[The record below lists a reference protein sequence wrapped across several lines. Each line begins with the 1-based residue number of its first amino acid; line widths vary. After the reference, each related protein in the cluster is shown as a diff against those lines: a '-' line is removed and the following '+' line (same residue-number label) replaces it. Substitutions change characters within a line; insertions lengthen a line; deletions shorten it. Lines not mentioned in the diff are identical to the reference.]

1 MKLKNYFLCSFSHLN
16 LIYMIFTLLFS
27 GNNLRNIYN
36 HQSEIKLSV
45 KGNGN
50 EIYFLNN
57 NFYENISEVII
68 NDTKIELTKTAYNF
82 ENGLNNVTIRF
93 HSEINSCEKMFNES
107 SNIIEI
113 DLSNFDTSKVTN
125 MDSMFF
131 MLTNLEK
138 INFGN
143 INTSLVENMHYLF
156 HHCYKL
162 SSIDLSNFDTSSVTT
177 INSIFRYCIVL
188 TSINVSKFN
197 TQNMVDMLD
206 IFAYCH
212 NLTSV
217 DLSNFDTSKV
227 TDMQG
232 IFYQC
237 FKLRQLDLRNFNTSS
252 ADNLIGMF
260 HDMRQSIV
268 YINIYSFIIKDG
280 AKIDNIFNSIS
291 PTVKICINDEKSR
304 EKLKAIYNSLN
315 FDCSD
320 VCFNENIKIDLKN
333 NQCIESCKGREY
345 KYEYNNYCYENCP
358 YTTYTHLKNNN
369 EYFCSDIIF
378 ENYYY
383 YSNTQIYKECFNTC
397 KACDQGGNEIINNCI
412 ECKSGFIFSYESI
425 YIPEF
430 IPINLENNSNCYKQC
445 EFYYYFNEEN
455 IYQCTHDK
463 NCPEKYTKLIKD
475 KNICIDDCKKDN
487 IYKYEYNNS
496 CIDKC
501 PYGTLINEI
510 NGLCIDNYNGSD
522 DFVSYLQNMLIN
534 NLNTTDLDNGLDYI
548 YTYKDGKIIYTITT
562 PSNQVNNKDHNSTKI
577 FLNECEDRIKNGY
590 NISENN
596 SLYIL
601 KIDNY
606 LIDGRNTPNVEYE
619 IYYPLSDNKLEKAN
633 LTLCSDLKIEISIPA
648 NLSLNEIDKYNAS
661 SGLYND
667 ICYTLTSESNTDKCL
682 DDRRNEFISNNLSIC
697 EEDCEFNNYND
708 TEKRAIC
715 SCITKTELPPIS
727 ETKTDKNKL
736 ISNFI
741 EINNIANI
749 KMLKCIYLL
758 FDSKNIFI
766 NYANYL
772 LVILL
777 LNGILSTIIF
787 CFYNNKKLKK
797 DIKQIWFETLMKKKY
812 AQNDDKI
819 ENKISS
825 KKLKKT
831 KKNRKGKIKSSKN
844 EPPRLKMKMKTNRLS
859 IESNKFRN
867 ILETNNIYSKDSTSK
882 RVHGS
887 DKNVFSNID
896 LNNNQ
901 THRKSSQRNM
911 ERLPKNKTLDVKKL
925 KENIKSYRD
934 IELNNMIYIE
944 ALKYDHRSY
953 IKYYISLLKS
963 RNLLIFTFCEC
974 KDYNSQIIK
983 IYSFFMSFAIN
994 YAVSAMFY
1002 SDETMHKIYVD
1013 SGFFDIKYQLPQMI
1027 YSSLISFVLTF
1038 ILDFFG
1044 FYEDNLLDMKKIIK
1058 TINVSSK
1065 IIKEVHNCILI
1076 KIILFFIFS
1085 YILSICFWIYIGCF
1099 CAVYKNTQIHLL
1111 KEVLF
1116 SFLVSFLSPF
1126 FYYLIPGILRIP
1138 SLKINSKK
1146 RAVIYKIS
1154 QFLQMF

>member
-1 MKLKNYFLCSFSHLN
+1 MK
-16 LIYMIFTLLFS
+16 
-27 GNNLRNIYN
+27 
-36 HQSEIKLSV
+36 
-45 KGNGN
+45 
-50 EIYFLNN
+50 
-57 NFYENISEVII
+57 
-68 NDTKIELTKTAYNF
+68 
-82 ENGLNNVTIRF
+82 
-93 HSEINSCEKMFNES
+93 
-107 SNIIEI
+107 
-113 DLSNFDTSKVTN
+113 
-125 MDSMFF
+125 
-131 MLTNLEK
+131 
-138 INFGN
+138 
-143 INTSLVENMHYLF
+143 YLF
-156 HHCYKL
+156 HYCYNL
-162 SSIDLSNFDTSSVTT
+162 SSLDLSNFDTSSVTDMESMFSLCT
-177 INSIFRYCIVL
+177 SL
-188 TSINVSKFN
+188 TSINLSTFN
-197 TQNMVDMLD
+197 TKNVENMLD

-212 NLTSV
+212 VLTSV

-227 TDMQG
+227 KNMKG

-237 FKLRQLDLRNFNTSS
+237 YKLRRIDLRNFNTSS
-252 ADNLIGMF
+252 ANTLSSTFAGMGDNL
-260 HDMRQSIV
+260 V
-268 YINIYSFIIKDG
+268 YVNIYSFIIKENTS
-280 AKIDNIFNSIS
+280 INHIFYSDPQNL
-291 PTVKICINDEKSR
+291 KICINDEESR
-304 EKLKAIYNSLN
+304 NKLISEYSTLDFN
-315 FDCSD
+315 CSNI
-320 VCFNENIKIDLKN
+320 CFNENIKIDLSN
-333 NQCIESCKGREY
+333 NQCVESCKGRDY
-345 KYEYNNYCYENCP
+345 KYEYNDYCYENCP
-358 YTTYTHLKNNN
+358 NKTFIYHTNNN
-369 EYFCSDIIF
+369 EYFCSDNII
-378 ENYYY
+378 ENGYYY
-383 YSNTQIYKECFNTC
+383 DNNSQIYKECFNTC
-397 KACDQGGNEIINNCI
+397 KTCDQEGNEIINNCI
-412 ECKSGFIFSYESI
+412 ECKSGFLFWNESI

-455 IYQCTHDK
+455 KYQCTQDK
-463 NCPEKYTKLIKD
+463 NCPEKYIKLIKD
-475 KNICIDDCKKDN
+475 KNICIDECKKDN
-487 IYKYEYNNS
+487 NYKYEYNNT

-501 PYGTLINEI
+501 PFGLFIDEI

-522 DFVSYLQNMLIN
+522 DFVSYLQNMLTN

-562 PSNQVNNKDHNSTKI
+562 PSNQVNNKDNNSTKI
-577 FLNECEDRIKNGY
+577 YLNECEERIRSGY

-727 ETKTDKNKL
+727 ETKIDKNKL
-736 ISNFI
+736 LSNFI

-758 FDSKNIFI
+758 FDINNIFK

-777 LNGILSTIIF
+777 LNGILSAIVF

-797 DIKQIWFETLMKKKY
+797 DIKQIWFETLMNKKY
-812 AQNDDKI
+812 AKNDANI

-825 KKLKKT
+825 KKLKKS
-831 KKNRKGKIKSSKN
+831 KKNRKGKSSKN

-859 IESNKFRN
+859 LESNKVGN
-867 ILETNNIYSKDSTSK
+867 ILETNNIYSKDATSK
-882 RVHGS
+882 RVHGRDKR
-887 DKNVFSNID
+887 DKNIFSNID

-901 THRKSSQRNM
+901 TQRKSYKNST
-911 ERLPKNKTLDVKKL
+911 ERLPNNKKLDLKNL
-925 KENIKSYRD
+925 KENIKSYKD
-934 IELNNMIYIE
+934 IELNSMSYIE

-963 RNLLIFTFCEC
+963 RNLLIFTFFEC

-1044 FYEDNLLDMKKIIK
+1044 IYEDNLLDIKKIIK
-1058 TINVSSK
+1058 RINVSSK

-1076 KIILFFIFS
+1076 KIILFFIIS

-1111 KEVLF
+1111 KEVIF
-1116 SFLVSFLSPF
+1116 SFLVSFISPF